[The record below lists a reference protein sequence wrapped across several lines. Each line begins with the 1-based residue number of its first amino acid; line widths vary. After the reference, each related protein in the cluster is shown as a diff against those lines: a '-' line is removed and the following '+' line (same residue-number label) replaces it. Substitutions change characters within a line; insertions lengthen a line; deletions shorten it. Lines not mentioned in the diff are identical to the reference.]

1 MNCYMRYGNAGQ
13 LYRTCND
20 NFGVKGPRK
29 PPDKF
34 TPLITQAEFI
44 EEIGIWENEFV
55 SKTELSQISSSEVY
69 ER

>member
-44 EEIGIWENEFV
+44 EEIGREYG
-55 SKTELSQISSSEVY
+55 KMSSSQK
-69 ER
+69 